1 MATRAR
7 HDPRPAGHFDVV
19 HSLEP
24 VDLSP
29 VTRTLADGSVVAGL
43 PDARSGSAPSVSPP
57 PVGVAYPGPMTA
69 PERVVMLHDPEVRQL
84 IEDLVDALAERVAV
98 LADLETTDGAAQRK
112 RLVERVQ
119 VVLARN

>member
-1 MATRAR
+1 M
-7 HDPRPAGHFDVV
+7 
-19 HSLEP
+19 
-24 VDLSP
+24 DLSP

-43 PDARSGSAPSVSPP
+43 PEPGTGPAGPVSHS

-84 IEDLVDALAERVAV
+84 IEDLVNALAERVAV
-98 LADLETTDGAAQRK
+98 LADLEIPDGAVERE

-119 VVLARN
+119 VILARD

>member
-1 MATRAR
+1 
-7 HDPRPAGHFDVV
+7 
-19 HSLEP
+19 

-43 PDARSGSAPSVSPP
+43 PEPGTGSAASVSPS
-57 PVGVAYPGPMTA
+57 PVGVAYPGSMTA

-98 LADLETTDGAAQRK
+98 LADLETPDGAAERQA
-112 RLVERVQ
+112 LVERVQ
-119 VVLARN
+119 VILARD

>member
-1 MATRAR
+1 MRGSSD
-7 HDPRPAGHFDVV
+7 DPRPARRSTAVYQ
-19 HSLEP
+19 LEF

-43 PDARSGSAPSVSPP
+43 PEPGTGSAAAVSPS

-84 IEDLVDALAERVAV
+84 IEDLVEALAERMAV
-98 LADLETTDGAAQRK
+98 LADLETSDGAAEHR